1 MGGGTQF
8 HPPPSLGLIEF
19 GPVKAGKYG
28 VYTDVS
34 FYRGWIQ
41 EQFDANG
48 GATLVP

>member
-1 MGGGTQF
+1 MGGGHTI
-8 HPPPSLGLIEF
+8 PPPSLGLIEF

-34 FYRGWIQ
+34 FYHGWIQ